1 MNKCLLSSLAKVPA
15 KWKSKSRIYG
25 EACEYW
31 VETNVSCPNCGGT
44 LTKLT
49 ANVKSVDHKC
59 SSCGEQYQTKAS
71 KSKIFKKDGSV
82 SITGAEY
89 KTTLSNI
96 GKWGII
102 ALQYCPKTNKVL
114 EHRTISRDK
123 IDASCVIP
131 RKPLGPNARRAGWQ
145 GCYIKII

>member
-1 MNKCLLSSLAKVPA
+1 MNKCLLSSLAKIPSN
-15 KWKSKSRIYG
+15 WKSNARIYG

-31 VETNVSCPNCGGT
+31 VETNVSCPNCGGS
-44 LTKLT
+44 LVKLS

-82 SITGAEY
+82 SIAGAEY
-89 KTTLSNI
+89 NTTLSNV

-102 ALQYCPKTNKVL
+102 AVQYSPKTNSIL
-114 EHRTISRDK
+114 EYKTFSKNK
-123 IDASCVIP
+123 IDKSCIVP
-131 RKPLGPNARRAGWQ
+131 RKPLGPNARRACWQ
-145 GCYIKII
+145 GCYIKIP